1 VESARWSYG
10 AQMITSDS
18 CTGMRILRGQV
29 LGSSEYHVY
38 IMLSQSDALRFEEV
52 FTKFSG
58 KEFSNRIA
66 VEDIEDALGE
76 MKVKLSAE
84 GAQYCDCDFEN
95 VRCALILS
103 YIRIEKLFGCSR
115 F

>member
-1 VESARWSYG
+1 
-10 AQMITSDS
+10 
-18 CTGMRILRGQV
+18 MRILRGKV

-66 VEDIEDALGE
+66 IEDIEDALGE

-95 VRCALILS
+95 VMFALILS
-103 YIRIEKLFGCSR
+103 HIRIEKLFGCSR